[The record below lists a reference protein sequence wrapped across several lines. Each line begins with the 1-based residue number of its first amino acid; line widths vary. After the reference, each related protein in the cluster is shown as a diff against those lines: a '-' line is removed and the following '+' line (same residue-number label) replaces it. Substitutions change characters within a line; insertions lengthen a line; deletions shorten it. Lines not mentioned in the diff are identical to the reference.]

1 MKAKYYIKLEF
12 SVGSM
17 MKTEI
22 REVVMPVDI
31 LAPNTL
37 SHKSDRI
44 NNNLINKS
52 LVYPKARLPPSEF

>member
-1 MKAKYYIKLEF
+1 M
-12 SVGSM
+12 GSM

-37 SHKSDRI
+37 SQKSDRI